1 WTPKQVK
8 SALMS
13 TAGPAYA
20 DSTLTA
26 EASVLVQGAGLARV
40 ASADRPLI
48 FSDPQSLSFGYLDVN
63 SGAASRAISV
73 TVADAGGGAGAWS
86 VQTQSQVA
94 TSGASVEAAP
104 FTIGPGGTTVV
115 QMVARANA
123 GAPGGDNFGF
133 VVLRRGEDVRR
144 IPYAFSVT
152 RPQLTGVRTTPLKKL
167 QKGDTRQGEDR
178 ARVYRW
184 PTSPFAILGIF
195 GVDPSVNE
203 DGKETVY
210 SLDIPR
216 QAVNA
221 GVVVTRPGLKV
232 DAPIRALLSSN
243 APIHPWFLNSLDE
256 NDVTGYAGIPVNS
269 NGAMPDFLYNVG
281 AAGGVFLPAG
291 RYYVS
296 VDSGRD
302 LFTGRS
308 LAGPYTLRSWVNDVK
323 PPNVTLLTT
332 RISAGRPTIVARVRD
347 AASGVDPLSLLLLY
361 GTNQLA
367 AISFDTETGI
377 AVFSI
382 PRESNPLR
390 PGTEFMRIFA
400 SDFQETKNISV
411 EGVNPMPNS
420 RFRGVRM
427 SVVDGPAVTWISPN
441 KGACLPARARLQ
453 VVATSPSV
461 VSTVGFF
468 DGRRQIARVRRNT
481 AGIYTFQWRA
491 KPKKGPH
498 VLRAVA
504 SDVAG
509 REAESSRT
517 VKVCR

>member
-1 WTPKQVK
+1 
-8 SALMS
+8 
-13 TAGPAYA
+13 
-20 DSTLTA
+20 
-26 EASVLVQGAGLARV
+26 
-40 ASADRPLI
+40 
-48 FSDPQSLSFGYLDVN
+48 
-63 SGAASRAISV
+63 
-73 TVADAGGGAGAWS
+73 
-86 VQTQSQVA
+86 
-94 TSGASVEAAP
+94 
-104 FTIGPGGTTVV
+104 
-115 QMVARANA
+115 MVARAS
-123 GAPGGDNFGF
+123 GSAPGGDNFGF
-133 VVLRRGEDVRR
+133 VVLRRGSDVRR

-152 RPQLTGVRTTPLKKL
+152 RPQLTGVSTTPLKRL
-167 QKGDTRQGEDR
+167 QSGDTRQGDDR

-203 DGKETVY
+203 DGREKVY
-210 SLDIPR
+210 SLEIPR

-221 GVVVTRPGLKV
+221 GVVVARPEIKLN
-232 DAPIRALLSSN
+232 ASIRALLSSN

-269 NGAMPDFLYNVG
+269 NGSMPDFLFNVG

-308 LAGPYTLRSWVNDVK
+308 LAGPYTLRSWVNDVR
-323 PPNVTLLTT
+323 PPNVALLTT
-332 RISAGRPTIVARVRD
+332 KVSAGRPTIVARVRD

-361 GTNQLA
+361 GTNQLGA
-367 AISFDTETGI
+367 VSYDSQTGI
-377 AVFSI
+377 AIFSI
-382 PRESNPLR
+382 PRESNPVR

-400 SDFQETKNISV
+400 SDYQETKNIGT
-411 EGVNPMPNS
+411 EGTNPMPNS
-420 RFRGVRM
+420 RFRGIRM
-427 SVVDGPAVTWISPN
+427 TVVNGPAVTWISPRKN
-441 KGACLPARARLQ
+441 ACLPARAKLQ

-461 VSTVGFF
+461 ISSVGFF
-468 DGRRQIARVRRNT
+468 DGNRQIARVRRNT
-481 AGIYTFQWRA
+481 TGIYSFTWRA
-491 KPKKGPH
+491 KPRKGPH

-509 REAESSRT
+509 REAEASQP